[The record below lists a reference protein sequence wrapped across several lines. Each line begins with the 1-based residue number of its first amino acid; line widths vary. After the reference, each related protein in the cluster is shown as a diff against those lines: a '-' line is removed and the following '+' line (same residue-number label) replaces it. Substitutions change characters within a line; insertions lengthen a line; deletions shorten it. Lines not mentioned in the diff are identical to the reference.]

1 MNDTLN
7 IDTQLPSH
15 AVAPW
20 PLGSALVLHVGSYMY
35 ELLHV
40 EGFQGM
46 TNYE

>member
-35 ELLHV
+35 ELLHRRLSGHD
-40 EGFQGM
+40 EL
-46 TNYE
+46 